1 MDAMEIKKGE
11 IGKMNK
17 EFQFLVYNLEEEN
30 VNINVKVRNE
40 TIWLTQKAMG
50 ELFDVK
56 VPAIS
61 KHLNNIY
68 EDGELERNSTI
79 SKMEIVQKE
88 GNRNVAREVEFYNL
102 DAIIS
107 VGYRVNSKK
116 ATNFRIWATK
126 VLKEY
131 MIKGFAMDDARLK
144 QGKNLF
150 GNDYFKEL
158 LERVRDIR
166 SSEKVFYRQVLDLFA
181 TSVDYD
187 SKSSE
192 AKKFFATVQNKMH
205 YAIHH
210 NTASEFVYNRVDAN
224 KEFMG
229 LTTFKGELPS
239 LSEAKVAKNYLDEKE
254 LRGLNQLVSGYLDFA
269 ERQAEREITMKMSDW
284 VKHVDNILTATGE
297 DLLEGNGNVSRIQ
310 MEQKVEDEYK
320 KYSANTLTQVEKD
333 YLSTI
338 RNIEKIIKK
347 NKK

>member
-1 MDAMEIKKGE
+1 MDVMEIKKGE

-131 MIKGFAMDDARLK
+131 MIKGFTMDDARLK

-210 NTASEFVYNRVDAN
+210 NTASELVYNRVDAN

-269 ERQAEREITMKMSDW
+269 ERQAEREIAMKMSDW

>member
-30 VNINVKVRNE
+30 VNINVKIRNE

-192 AKKFFATVQNKMH
+192 AKKFFATVQNKRH

-269 ERQAEREITMKMSDW
+269 ERQAEREIAMKMSDW

>member
-1 MDAMEIKKGE
+1 
-11 IGKMNK
+11 MNK
-17 EFQFLVYNLEEEN
+17 EFQFLVYSSEEEN
-30 VNINVKVRNE
+30 ININVKVKNE

-88 GNRNVAREVEFYNL
+88 GNRNVTREVEFYNL

-116 ATNFRIWATK
+116 ATKFRIWATK

-166 SSEKVFYRQVLDLFA
+166 SSEKIFYRQVLDLFA

-187 SKSSE
+187 SKSNE

-210 NTASEFVYNRVDAN
+210 NTASELVYNRVDAN

-269 ERQAEREITMKMSDW
+269 ERQAEREIAMKMSDW

-297 DLLEGNGNVSRIQ
+297 DLLEGNGKISHKQ

-338 RNIEKIIKK
+338 KNIRKIIKK